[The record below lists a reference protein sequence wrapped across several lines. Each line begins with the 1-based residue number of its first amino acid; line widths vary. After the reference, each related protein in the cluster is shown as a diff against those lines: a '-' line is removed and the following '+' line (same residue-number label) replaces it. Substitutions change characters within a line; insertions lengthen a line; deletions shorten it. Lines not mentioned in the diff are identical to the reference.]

1 MGDVLR
7 YAAALAVAHKPLAAG
22 AVAVAVLFPFMF
34 WEEVSR

>member
-1 MGDVLR
+1 MGDVVR

-22 AVAVAVLFPFMF
+22 AVLFPFMF